1 MFERIGAQN
10 AERAFPMLL
19 KRSSQTSDNREPFRI
34 QMLFWGT
41 KVSDHLQQKLDPRM
55 EYIFCP
61 QKIGRLHF
69 HPVLTV

>member
-19 KRSSQTSDNREPFRI
+19 KGSSQTSNNREPFRI

-55 EYIFCP
+55 EYIFAH
-61 QKIGRLHF
+61 KK
-69 HPVLTV
+69 